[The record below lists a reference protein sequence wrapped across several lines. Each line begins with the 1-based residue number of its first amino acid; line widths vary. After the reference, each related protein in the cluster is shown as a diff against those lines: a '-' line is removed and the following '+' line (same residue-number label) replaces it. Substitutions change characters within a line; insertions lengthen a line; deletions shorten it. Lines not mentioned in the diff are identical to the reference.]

1 MKNKKLSILLVLII
15 TAALVFS
22 ACSPEVEEPEPP
34 VESENPE
41 EQEESSEPEEEPVEK
56 VDVRIAGLKG
66 PTSIGMIRLIDEKA
80 LNDDDYN
87 VEYMVEGAP
96 DSLLGKI
103 INGEIDIAAVP
114 TNAASILYNKTE
126 GQVKFLALNTLG
138 VIYAVGTEEV
148 DSLDD
153 LEGKEVTISGKGAT
167 PEFAFN
173 YLLDQNELTEKVST
187 EYMLDHSSL
196 AQTVIAEDTKIAVLP
211 QPFVTQVMM
220 NNPNVKIL
228 IDLNEEWEKAT
239 KGESVLAMGC
249 LVVNTDFAENNPD
262 FVEEFLS
269 KYEESVNWVN
279 NNYEAAGQLVE
290 KNGILPNAK
299 LAEKAIPNCSIVY
312 ENAQESKDKVE
323 GFLEVLY
330 QFNPASIGGSMPDEN
345 FYYKK

>member
-41 EQEESSEPEEEPVEK
+41 DQEESSEPEEEPVEK

-80 LNDDDYN
+80 LNDDKYN

-196 AQTVIAEDTKIAVLP
+196 AQTVI
-211 QPFVTQVMM
+211 
-220 NNPNVKIL
+220 L

-249 LVVNTDFAENNPD
+249 LVVNTDFAENNPE

-312 ENAQESKDKVE
+312 EDAQESKDKVE
-323 GFLEVLY
+323 GFLEVLC